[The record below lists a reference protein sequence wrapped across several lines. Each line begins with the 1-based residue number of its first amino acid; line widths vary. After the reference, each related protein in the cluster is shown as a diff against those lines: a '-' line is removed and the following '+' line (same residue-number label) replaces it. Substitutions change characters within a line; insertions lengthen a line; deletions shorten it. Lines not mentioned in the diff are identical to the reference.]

1 MKRSNCERCSPE
13 SFAGGVCVGFHLVSS
28 SVSLFL
34 TVAVAQGD
42 VKEAFLF
49 SASLLFFT
57 IRSSQ
62 LLLLREKISQKWVSD
77 ADSLLFS
84 HHFPY
89 SVSWLPY
96 CVGRQP
102 YCVGEYPYR
111 NHAYTLQNHLFPYS
125 ALSFILCFLPPK
137 GFALDFARFSGL

>member
-1 MKRSNCERCSPE
+1 
-13 SFAGGVCVGFHLVSS
+13 V
-28 SVSLFL
+28 
-34 TVAVAQGD
+34 TVAQGD
-42 VKEAFLF
+42 VKEAFFF

-57 IRSSQ
+57 IRSRLS
-62 LLLLREKISQKWVSD
+62 LLLREKISQKWLSD
-77 ADSLLFS
+77 ADFLRFS

-125 ALSFILCFLPPK
+125 AHFFILRFLPPK